1 MKISIPAFRGEMPKV
16 SSRLLSEGFAENAT
30 NCRLLSGDLTPWK
43 QPTSVVT
50 LTPASVIRSV
60 YKMQTLNGGN
70 NVYLRSVDDVDW
82 IKGAVAGDSLE
93 RIYFTGFRDDPS
105 GSATPAKP
113 KVTNFSMATGATIH
127 TGQTSGNYPNNWLSI
142 GVPAPDTAPEGESV
156 PIYSGSSTTFSN
168 GDSAGPSPGGLS
180 MWTTNGTVTAGD
192 STMGGACIK
201 LTDQADIHS
210 ASDPGGP
217 AEQGESLSFDMQLT
231 GEQKAFDIRFACD
244 SLGEGPVLRLTT
256 GKRQIITEPGAPD
269 LYKQTAGSLSFG
281 TATTWT
287 AAPTFSSS
295 VSIGGGGQ
303 NITGFDDMPATL
315 LKDTNYSA
323 TLTISVDSENVYR
336 VNFTIVSLSSDS
348 FEFVV
353 KGNFFGFRTD
363 PVNTG
368 VNAFIDNVV
377 ISNNLATDDATST
390 SYVYTWVNELGEEGP
405 PSPASN
411 VVQVSSGLT
420 TTVTGINDPSGSQ
433 ITEYGLTQGDGVTD
447 FGTKRLY
454 RAATDASGVT
464 QFLFVTNINYGTTSF
479 IDTTTTSVLGEAI
492 ESTDWLG
499 PPTDGHSILALPN
512 GITVMASKNEV
523 YPSVQ
528 NRPHAYPR
536 DYVLATDFDIV
547 GMAALDTTVVVL
559 TKSNPYLVLG
569 SDPSSLSMSKL
580 ELPQGCVSKRSI
592 ASLAGF
598 GVVYA
603 SPDGLVAING
613 NGVQLVTQNYF
624 TREQW
629 QALVPSSIFAK
640 VHDDKYFFAYDTG
653 STKGIYIFDPKEGG
667 TLTKVDLSGIGG
679 FNNTITAGYSD
690 PLTDTFYLVH
700 SNDKLVTWNSS
711 GTSLSYTWRSKVYQL
726 PYAVNMLAGQI
737 KGSTFGSGLTF
748 NVVGDGSTYFTKN
761 ITASGEFVLGLPTFG
776 TNELQIE
783 LVGTATVKTAEIAE
797 TMEEL
802 A

>member
-82 IKGAVAGDSLE
+82 IKGAVAGDSTE

-113 KVTNFSMATGATIH
+113 KVTNFTMATGGTIH

-142 GVPAPDTAPEGESV
+142 GVPAPSTAPAGTSV
-156 PIYSGSSTTFSN
+156 AIHSGSSTTFSN

-192 STMGGACIK
+192 PGMGGACIK

-217 AEQGESLSFDMQLT
+217 GEQGESLSFDFRID
-231 GEQKAFDIRFACD
+231 GENRYFDIRFACD
-244 SLGEGPVLRLTT
+244 SLGEGPIIRLATGVQTT
-256 GKRQIITEPGAPD
+256 ETEPGAPTFYHQD
-269 LYKQTAGSLSFG
+269 PGSLSIG

-287 AAPTFSSS
+287 AVPTFTSSAT
-295 VSIGGGGQ
+295 VGAGGRS
-303 NITGFDDMPATL
+303 TVGFSSLPATL
-315 LKDTNYSA
+315 LQDTNYSMSLTV
-323 TLTISVDSENVYR
+323 TLDSEGIYR
-336 VNFTIVSLSSDS
+336 VNIVIGSLYSGTFQFTP
-348 FEFVV
+348 E
-353 KGNFFGFRTD
+353 GNFFGFRTD
-363 PVNTG
+363 PVNSS
-368 VNAFIDNVV
+368 VNAFVDNVV
-377 ISNNLATDDATST
+377 LSNNLATDDATST

-405 PSPASN
+405 PSLASN
-411 VVQVSSGLT
+411 VVQLSSGLT
-420 TTVTGINDPSGSQ
+420 TTITGIADPSGSQ
-433 ITEYGLTQGDGVTD
+433 VTEYGLTQGDGVTD

-454 RAATDASGVT
+454 RATTDSAGTT
-464 QFLFVTNINYGTTSF
+464 QFLFVTDINYGTTSY
-479 IDTTTTSVLGEAI
+479 IDTTTNSVLGEAI

-598 GVVYA
+598 GVIYA

-679 FNNTITAGYSD
+679 FNNAITAGYSD

-737 KGSTFGSGLTF
+737 KGSTFGGGLTF
-748 NVVGDGSTYFTKN
+748 NVVGDGATYFTKN